1 MWNTLGAQLQKSK
14 EENNLHRMSNSV
26 INSKPRDLIIL
37 GISPETTSLQLTEY
51 FEKYG
56 QIEMIQPKKSKD
68 KNVTYA
74 FIRFAEKN
82 TEKKGCQNCFSL

>member
-1 MWNTLGAQLQKSK
+1 MWNVLGAQLQKSK
-14 EENNLHRMSNSV
+14 VEDNANKISNPV
-26 INSKPRDLIIL
+26 INNKPRDLIIL
-37 GISPETTSLQLTEY
+37 GISPETTSLQLREY

-82 TEKKGCQNCFSL
+82 TEKKECQS